1 MKIIVNCDDLGY
13 TRGINEAIVIAYQQG
28 ILRSTTALVNG
39 VYIQEAVT
47 IMKENPGIG
56 VGLHLNLTLGKPL
69 TDCPS
74 LTNPETGLFYKGR
87 VEMLKH
93 HPDPEE
99 VKNEWN
105 AQMDKFI
112 TLFGKLP
119 DHIDSHHYVHDAS
132 PELLE
137 AAKKLAEKYDLPL
150 RNHNHYVF
158 TNEFYDMSNPEE
170 FIALAKKY
178 EGQDVEMMVHV
189 GIVDLDLY
197 RWSSYNVQRIKE
209 LDILCS
215 DTVKQYIEEHH
226 IELTNY
232 SE

>member
-1 MKIIVNCDDLGY
+1 MKLIVNCDDLGY
-13 TRGINEAIVIAYQQG
+13 TRGVNEAIVIAYQQG
-28 ILRSTTALVNG
+28 ILRSTTALVNSA
-39 VYIQEAVT
+39 YIQEAVT
-47 IMKENPGIG
+47 MMKENPGIG
-56 VGLHLNLTLGKPL
+56 VGLHLNLTSGKPL
-69 TDCPS
+69 TNCPS

-93 HPDPEE
+93 HPVMKE
-99 VKNEWN
+99 VESEWN
-105 AQMDKFI
+105 AQMDRYI
-112 TLFGKLP
+112 ELFGELP

-137 AAKKLAEKYDLPL
+137 VAKALAEKYSLPL

-158 TNEFYDMSNPEE
+158 TNAFYEMSKPKE
-170 FIALAKKY
+170 FIEVVKKF
-178 EGQDVEMMVHV
+178 EGQDVEIMVHV

-226 IELTNY
+226 IELTND